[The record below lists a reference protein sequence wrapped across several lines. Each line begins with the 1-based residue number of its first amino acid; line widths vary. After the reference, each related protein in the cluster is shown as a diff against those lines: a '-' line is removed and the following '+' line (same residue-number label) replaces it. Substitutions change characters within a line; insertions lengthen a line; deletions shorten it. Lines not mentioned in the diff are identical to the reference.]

1 MSIDAPGLLEER
13 LLYGGFRHVAGAD
26 EVGRG
31 ALAGPLF
38 AAAVILP
45 PGVELPGLKDSK
57 MCTKL
62 QRERLAASIKEVAL
76 AYSIVRVQHGS
87 IDKQGL
93 QRSNLQALRKA
104 ITSLEVEPDY
114 VLIDCFRLKRLS
126 FPALGV
132 KRGDAVSKS
141 VAAASILAK
150 VARDASMR
158 RYHRRHPE
166 YGFASNVGYGTR
178 HHWRALQRYG
188 PSPVHRRSFYGVT
201 GFRDEDGVIRPHE
214 ARDLDE
220 EIALVAK
227 EKV

>member
-1 MSIDAPGLLEER
+1 MGA
-13 LLYGGFRHVAGAD
+13 GFEHVAGAD

-45 PGVELPGLKDSK
+45 PGCELPGLKDSK
-57 MCTKL
+57 LCTKL
-62 QRERLAASIKEVAL
+62 QRERLATSIKEVAL

-87 IDKQGL
+87 IDRRGL

-104 ITSLEVEPDY
+104 VTSLEVEPDY
-114 VLIDCFRLKRLS
+114 VLVDCFRLKRLAY
-126 FPALGV
+126 PALGV
-132 KRGDAVSKS
+132 KKGDAVSRS

-150 VARDASMR
+150 VERDASMR
-158 RYHRRHPE
+158 RYHRRYPE

-188 PSPVHRRSFYGVT
+188 PSPVHRRSFYGVI
-201 GFRDEDGVIRPHE
+201 GFRDEDGVIRPHK

-220 EIALVAK
+220 EITRSRGSEK
-227 EKV
+227 ENL